1 MDANERKVQKDE
13 LTKKLESGI
22 KETFTSEHFQKY
34 LKIASLFHGY
44 SFRNTLLILV
54 QRPNAS
60 QVAGFGVW
68 KKLNRHVLRGEKGI
82 SIFAPITVK
91 EKVENVQHNED
102 GTIKSDAQGNP
113 LTETETKPL
122 LRFKVT
128 HVFDVAQT
136 DGDPLPEICPLL
148 HGSVD
153 NYADVFEALKEVS
166 PFPVV
171 FEHLHDGSHGYCDFT
186 NQKIALDYD
195 MSNAQTIKTLIHE
208 LGHATLHHDE
218 SGKSRKQAEVEA
230 EATAF
235 IVADHLGL
243 DTSEYSFDYI
253 AVWSQD
259 MKLEKLSEVLA
270 NIQNNAHQLI
280 SDVDEKVST
289 IQKNREQEKGEQP
302 LSLDQQLHTA
312 QQKAQA
318 VNAERFPKLQ
328 EVMQNEKSV
337 LHG

>member
-1 MDANERKVQKDE
+1 MNTNERKEQKDE
-13 LTKKLESGI
+13 LMEKLKSGI
-22 KETFTSEHFQKY
+22 QRTFTSEHFQKY
-34 LKIASLFHGY
+34 LRMASLFHSY
-44 SFRNTLLILV
+44 SFRNTLLILM
-54 QRPNAS
+54 QKPDAS

-82 SIFAPITVK
+82 EIFAPVTVK
-91 EKVENVQHNED
+91 EKVEKLQHSED
-102 GTIKSDAQGNP
+102 GTIKVDAQGNP
-113 LTETETKPL
+113 VTATEIKPL

-148 HGSVD
+148 QGSVD
-153 NYADVFEALKEVS
+153 NYADVFQALKEVS
-166 PFPVV
+166 PFPVA

-195 MSNAQTIKTLIHE
+195 MPDAQTIKTLIHE
-208 LGHATLHHDE
+208 IGHATLQHAG
-218 SGKSRKQAEVEA
+218 SGKPRRQAEVEA

-253 AVWSQD
+253 ADWAIGMD
-259 MKLEKLSEVLA
+259 FEKLSEVLS
-270 NIQNNAHQLI
+270 NIQSNAHQLI
-280 SDVDEKVST
+280 SDVDIAVEK
-289 IQKNREQEKGEQP
+289 IQKSREQEKSAQP

-318 VNAERFPKLQ
+318 VNAERFPKIQ
-328 EVMQNEKSV
+328 GVMKNEKTV
-337 LHG
+337 AQG

>member
-1 MDANERKVQKDE
+1 MNTNERKEQKDE
-13 LTKKLESGI
+13 LMEKLKSGI
-22 KETFTSEHFQKY
+22 QRTFTSEHFQKY
-34 LKIASLFHGY
+34 LRMASLFHGY
-44 SFRNTLLILV
+44 SFRNTLLILM
-54 QRPNAS
+54 QKPDAS

-82 SIFAPITVK
+82 EIFAPVTVK
-91 EKVENVQHNED
+91 EKVEKLQHNED
-102 GTIKSDAQGNP
+102 GTIKADGQGNP
-113 LTETETKPL
+113 VTVIETKLL
-122 LRFKVT
+122 LRFKTT

-148 HGSVD
+148 QGSMD
-153 NYADVFEALKEVS
+153 NYADVFQALKEVS
-166 PFPVV
+166 PFPVA
-171 FEHLHDGSHGYCDFT
+171 FEHLHDGSHGYCDFA

-195 MSNAQTIKTLIHE
+195 MPDAQTIKTLIHE
-208 LGHATLHHDE
+208 IGHATLHHAG
-218 SGKSRKQAEVEA
+218 SGKPRRQAEVEA

-253 AVWSQD
+253 ASWAAD
-259 MKLEKLSEVLA
+259 MDFAKLSEVLA
-270 NIQNNAHQLI
+270 NIQSNAHQLI
-280 SDVDEKVST
+280 SDVDNVVEK
-289 IQKNREQEKGEQP
+289 IQKSREQEKSAQP

-318 VNAERFPKLQ
+318 VNAERFPKIQ

>member
-1 MDANERKVQKDE
+1 MEADERKAQKDE
-13 LTKKLESGI
+13 LMEKLKSGI
-22 KETFTSEHFQKY
+22 QETFTSEHFQKY
-34 LKIASLFHGY
+34 LKMASLFHGY
-44 SFRNTLLILV
+44 SFRNTLLILM
-54 QRPNAS
+54 QKPDAS

-82 SIFAPITVK
+82 QIFAPVTVK
-91 EKVENVQHNED
+91 AKIETTQHNED
-102 GTIKSDAQGNP
+102 GTVKVDGQGNP
-113 LTETETKPL
+113 VTATETRPL

-136 DGDPLPEICPLL
+136 DGDPLSEICPLL
-148 HGSVD
+148 QGSMD
-153 NYADVFEALKEVS
+153 NYADVFQALKEVS

-195 MSNAQTIKTLIHE
+195 MPDAQTIKTLIHE
-208 LGHATLHHDE
+208 IGHATLQHAG
-218 SGKSRKQAEVEA
+218 SGKPRQQAEVEA

-253 AVWSQD
+253 ADWATDMDFERLSQ
-259 MKLEKLSEVLA
+259 VLV
-270 NIQNNAHQLI
+270 NIQSNAHQLI
-280 SDVDEKVST
+280 SDVDSAVDK
-289 IQKNREQEKGEQP
+289 IQKNHEREKSAQP

-318 VNAERFPKLQ
+318 VNAERFPKIQ